1 MSIEDEVIAQEV
13 PEALWRFLSETCQ
26 IRMDAMTRVAPEDVP
41 EPDQHLL
48 VHQRDMTSTLA
59 RFHGRALQVEVIQ
72 QRRVGEL
79 YLREVFLR
87 TTGTHL
93 IVEYG
98 VIAIA
103 LDQFSPEQREAVEAG
118 KIPLGG
124 LLHHFEIPF
133 ESAPI
138 HFFSVVTA
146 KLAQPHRAALKGE
159 LSYGRFNRLSKPTG
173 EPLAW
178 IMEILPSSKPGTS
191 LI

>member
-1 MSIEDEVIAQEV
+1 MAIKDEVITHEV
-13 PEALWRFLSETCQ
+13 PEALWQFLSETCQ
-26 IRMDAMTRVAPEDVP
+26 IRLDAMTRVAPEDVP
-41 EPDQHLL
+41 EPEQHLL

-59 RFHGRALQVEVIQ
+59 RYHGRALQVEVIQ

-103 LDQFSPEQREAVEAG
+103 LGQFSPVQRETVEAG
-118 KIPLGG
+118 KVPLGG
-124 LLHHFEIPF
+124 LLHQFDIPF

-138 HFFSVVTA
+138 HFFSVDTA
-146 KLAQPHRAALKGE
+146 KLAQPHRAALKG
-159 LSYGRFNRLSKPTG
+159 STTHGRFNRLSKPTG

-178 IMEILPSSKPGTS
+178 IMEILPSSKT
-191 LI
+191 